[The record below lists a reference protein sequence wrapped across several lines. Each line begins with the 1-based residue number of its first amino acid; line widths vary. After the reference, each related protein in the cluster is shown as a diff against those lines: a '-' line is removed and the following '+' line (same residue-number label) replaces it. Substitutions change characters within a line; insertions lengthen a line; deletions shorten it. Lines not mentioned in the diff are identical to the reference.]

1 MLDPYPDPEPDP
13 KSLEMLNP
21 DPDPQHFTSKHDFCY
36 DFSCSGEESDLE
48 TEEDPLQLRGG
59 EAAASDSGEDR

>member
-1 MLDPYPDPEPDP
+1 ME
-13 KSLEMLNP
+13 SASF
-21 DPDPQHFTSKHDFCY
+21 FTPLQKHDFLW
-36 DFSCSGEESDLE
+36 FSCSGEESDLE

>member
-1 MLDPYPDPEPDP
+1 MVMYPDPEPDP
-13 KSLEMLNP
+13 DLLEML
-21 DPDPQHFTSKHDFCY
+21 DPDHFKAWLLLWL
-36 DFSCSGEESDLE
+36 SCSGEESDLE